1 MKKSELKSIIK
12 PIVEDCVREVL
23 LKQGILST
31 MISEIM
37 IGVSKQQPIVE
48 NQAPIQNK
56 TNNTQAKK
64 KLANL
69 HKAKSKL
76 LDEIGRDSFRGVNVF
91 EGTTPA
97 PGPSSGGSKY
107 GAMKDLDPSD
117 AGIDIDGLTEVM
129 GGTWKTL
136 LKGK

>member
-56 TNNTQAKK
+56 TNN
-64 KLANL
+64 
-69 HKAKSKL
+69 
-76 LDEIGRDSFRGVNVF
+76 IGNGCYCYRRR
-91 EGTTPA
+91 
-97 PGPSSGGSKY
+97 
-107 GAMKDLDPSD
+107 
-117 AGIDIDGLTEVM
+117 
-129 GGTWKTL
+129 
-136 LKGK
+136 